1 MPAAAIAVHGIADS
15 FLGFTG
21 TYIPIAVVL
30 GLAVAGDALN
40 EADAHRV

>member
-1 MPAAAIAVHGIADS
+1 V

-21 TYIPIAVVL
+21 TYILIAIVL

-40 EADAHRV
+40 EADAHRI